1 MITNES
7 KQRIIAAIA
16 DNRKAY
22 PSDSRHAAALGISAA
37 VYSQIRNGD
46 TERKL
51 SDAKWIAIA
60 RRLDVNLGN
69 AAEWKIAA
77 TPTYQYIYAQLET
90 CQAKGLSAMFCG
102 LPNIGKTLTAKQYA
116 RQHANVVYVDASQVK
131 SKQRLVRHLA
141 KGLGIG
147 STGRYADVYDDM
159 VYYLRSL
166 QNPLI
171 IIDEAGDL
179 KYDAFLELKALW
191 NATEY
196 SCGWYLMGADAFR
209 CKLDK
214 GVEYN
219 KVGFAEIRSRY
230 GDKYNT
236 TVPVDSKERETFLI
250 EQALAVAKANAG
262 PGDDYR
268 EIARR
273 SGGSL
278 RRVHS
283 LITKVGE

>member
-1 MITNES
+1 MITNNS
-7 KQRIIAAIA
+7 KQKIVAAIS
-16 DNRKAY
+16 DNRKSY
-22 PSDSRHAAALGISAA
+22 PSDARHAAALGISAA
-37 VYSQIRNGD
+37 VYSQIMNGD

-51 SDAKWIAIA
+51 SDAKWITIA
-60 RRLDVNLGN
+60 RRLDVILGS
-69 AAEWKIAA
+69 ACEWKIAA
-77 TPTYQYIYAQLET
+77 TPTYQYIYAQLEK
-90 CQAKGLSAMFCG
+90 CQEKGLSAMFCG

-131 SKQRLVRHLA
+131 SKQRLVRHIA
-141 KGLGIG
+141 KAFGLN

-166 QNPLI
+166 PKPLI

-196 SCGWYLMGADAFR
+196 CCGWYLMGADAFKH
-209 CKLDK
+209 KLDR

-236 TVPVDSKERETFLI
+236 TVPVDSKERDKFLMD
-250 EQALAVAKANAG
+250 QAIAVAKVNAG
-262 PGDDYR
+262 NGDDYR

-283 LITKVGE
+283 LITKVAE

>member
-7 KQRIIAAIA
+7 KKKIIGAIA
-16 DNRKAY
+16 DNREAY
-22 PSDSRHAAALGISAA
+22 PSDARHAAALGISAA
-37 VYSQIRNGD
+37 VYSQIMNGD

-51 SDAKWIAIA
+51 SDAKWITIA
-60 RRLDVNLGN
+60 RRLDVGLGD
-69 AAEWKIAA
+69 APEWKIAA
-77 TPTYQYIYAQLET
+77 TPTYQYIYAQLEK
-90 CQAKGLSAMFCG
+90 CQEKGLSAMFCG

-131 SKQRLVRHLA
+131 SRQRLVRHIAAAL
-141 KGLGIG
+141 GLSGA
-147 STGRYADVYDDM
+147 GRYSDVYDDL

-166 QNPLI
+166 QAPLV

-196 SCGWYLMGADAFR
+196 CCGWYLMGADAFKA
-209 CKLDK
+209 KLDR
-214 GVEYN
+214 GVECK

-230 GDKYNT
+230 GDRYNT
-236 TVPVDSKERETFLI
+236 TVPVDGKERERFLM
-250 EQALAVAKANAG
+250 EQAVAVAKANAG
-262 PGDDYR
+262 EGEDYR
-268 EIARR
+268 AIARR

-278 RRVHS
+278 RRVHA
-283 LITKVGE
+283 LITKVAE